1 LKKRKIMAQKGK
13 RKALGRGLGALIP
26 IDREQASI
34 RSDYQAQIFQ
44 CPVEKLTPN
53 AGQPRQSFS
62 ERKLRELTD
71 SVKAKG
77 VIHPLIVRVKDGG
90 YQIITGERR
99 WRAAKLA
106 GLKSVPVIVKDMTE
120 SDMLELALI
129 ENLQRED
136 LNPLEEADAYMQ
148 LIEEHGLKQE
158 ELAKRVGRQRSS
170 VANVL
175 RLLKLPDEVRRYL
188 MTGQLSMGHARA
200 ILGAA
205 GDRVQVQL
213 ARQVVKEGMSVREC
227 EELVR
232 RRPRAGGKSKRSPRK
247 HRYSPQMY
255 QLVESMQRS
264 LGTKVDIHPG
274 KKGGRVVI
282 HYYSPEELDRIVEVV
297 RRK

>member
-1 LKKRKIMAQKGK
+1 MTLKGK
-13 RKALGRGLGALIP
+13 RKVLGRGLGALIP
-26 IDREQASI
+26 IDREQTEI
-34 RSDYQAQIFQ
+34 HSDTQAQIFH
-44 CPVEKLTPN
+44 CPVDRLAPN
-53 AGQPRQSFS
+53 SGQPRQSFS

-90 YQIITGERR
+90 YQIVTGERR

-106 GLKSVPVIVKDMTE
+106 GLRSVPVIVKDMTE

-136 LNPLEEADAYMQ
+136 LNPLEEADAYLQ

-175 RLLKLPDEVRRYL
+175 RLLKLPEEVRRHL

-200 ILGAA
+200 ILGAPGERA
-205 GDRVQVQL
+205 QVQL
-213 ARQVVKEGMSVREC
+213 ARRVLKEGLSVREC

-232 RRPRAGGKSKRSPRK
+232 RGPRTGGKARRSPRK
-247 HRYSPQMY
+247 HRYSPETY
-255 QLVESMQRS
+255 RLIESMQRR
-264 LGTKVDIHPG
+264 LGTKVDIHQG

-282 HYYSPEELDRIVEVV
+282 HYYSPEELDRVIEVI
-297 RRK
+297 RGK